1 MDTGWALIGCC
12 LLMDLRSPLRLLVGS
27 SCQLC
32 IRLAVLR
39 LLQAE
44 AASVDLAFHLRIDL
58 DELITLGVPAGL
70 GGLWGTPSWQNLTA
84 ALLQHELRVTVDVCL
99 LQIKRDGFALL
110 RIQAQKYVAHRPHGS
125 PGPQR
130 LGGG

>member
-12 LLMDLRSPLRLLVGS
+12 LLMDLSSPLRLLVGS

-32 IRLAVLR
+32 IHLAVLR

-70 GGLWGTPSWQNLTA
+70 GRLWGTPSWQNLTA

-110 RIQAQKYVAHRPHGS
+110 RIQAQKYVAHSPHGS

>member
-1 MDTGWALIGCC
+1 MGCC
-12 LLMDLRSPLRLLVGS
+12 LLMDLRSPVSLLVDS

-32 IRLAVLR
+32 IHLAVLR

-44 AASVDLAFHLRIDL
+44 AASVDLALHLWIDL
-58 DELITLGVPAGL
+58 DELIALCVPAGL
-70 GGLWGTPSWQNLTA
+70 GGLQGAPPWQNLTA
-84 ALLQHELRVTVDVCL
+84 ALLQHELRVTVDVGL

-110 RIQAQKYVAHRPHGS
+110 SIQAQKYVAHRSHGS